1 MNSLSKYNSLVSVT
15 DIEIGFEFSSY
26 TYVEADVLVNDM
38 SPPGYPAIY
47 LVKSI
52 MSEQIFEVV
61 VTLSSGG
68 SATPDEDF
76 RTGEGNQQNFDFP
89 TSAERLLFPFLLFDD
104 ANPELREEATLG
116 VQEQTGSVAD
126 FDLAANFQT
135 RIVILDDGDRKY
147 F

>member
-1 MNSLSKYNSLVSVT
+1 MLV
-15 DIEIGFEFSSY
+15 D
-26 TYVEADVLVNDM
+26 DM

-61 VTLSSGG
+61 VRVSSGG
-68 SATPDEDF
+68 SATHRFDF
-76 RTGEGNQQNFDFP
+76 RTSDGNQQNFDFP
-89 TSAERLLFPFLLFDD
+89 TSVERLVFPFELFDD
-104 ANPELREEATLG
+104 ENPELREEATLG

-126 FDLAANFQT
+126 FDLAAIFQT
-135 RIVILDDGDRKY
+135 RVVILDDGDRKY